1 MTDRSTWYAHQ
12 CIAASGLA
20 VMEPRI
26 AFQLRTDL
34 WSGLQD
40 CAITFRLQQRL
51 EGTKRLV
58 VTFPTWGRV
67 EVYAR
72 SLNNL
77 EQRLEWIVGE
87 RPTEIAEWQP
97 ERPEVTPEQAARR
110 EANRKEIERLA
121 ELRNIATQEPPSHDC
136 HRRREI
142 LEARQKLGMS

>member
-40 CAITFRLQQRL
+40 CAITFRRQQRL
-51 EGTKRLV
+51 EGTKHLL

-87 RPTEIAEWQP
+87 QPTEIAEWQP
-97 ERPEVTPEQAARR
+97 ERPEVTPGQAAKR
-110 EANRKEIERLA
+110 EANRKEIERLN
-121 ELRNIATQEPPSHDC
+121 ELRKIAAEVPPSHDC
-136 HRRREI
+136 HRRRAI
-142 LEARQKLGMS
+142 LDARQKLGMS